1 MTTRRSFLKQAS
13 LITPAA
19 MLMPNLLW
27 ADKKTH
33 SIGIQL
39 YTLRELI
46 VKDPKGILDKIAA
59 AGYTEI
65 ETFGYGAGKYYG
77 MPVKEFAAYAYSLG
91 LKSPSGHYMPQ
102 KYLYEDTDAG
112 NDEMKDFIA
121 AAVEMKHEY
130 LIIPWLHPEKRN
142 LDTFKKLAVK
152 LNEAGEWCKKAGLQ
166 LGYHNHDFE
175 FKSYDGTT
183 GYEII
188 TTQSDHNLVKFE
200 MDLYWVVFA
209 GQDPAQLLSKMKGR
223 VPLWHVK
230 DMDKADRSKQTEVGN
245 GQIDFKAIFKSAEVS
260 GLKHF
265 YVEQE
270 NNYVPDPV
278 SSIFSSAK
286 YIKANLA

>member
-1 MTTRRSFLKQAS
+1 MNTRRSFLKQAG
-13 LITPAA
+13 LITPAVL
-19 MLMPNLLW
+19 LMPNLIW
-27 ADKKTH
+27 ADKNQH
-33 SIGIQL
+33 PIGIQL
-39 YTLRELI
+39 YTLRDLI
-46 VKDPKGILDKIAA
+46 FKDPKGILEKVAA

-65 ETFGYGAGKYYG
+65 EMFGYGAGKYYG
-77 MPVKEFAAYAYSLG
+77 MPLKEFAAFTASLG

-102 KYLYEDTDAG
+102 KYLYEDSDAG
-112 NDEMKDFIA
+112 KAEMQDFIA

-130 LIIPWLHPEKRN
+130 LIIPWLHPEKR
-142 LDTFKKLAVK
+142 TIEQFKKLAGK

-175 FKSYDGTT
+175 FKTMDGTT
-183 GYEII
+183 GYDIL
-188 TTQSDHNLVKFE
+188 TSQTDHNLVKFE

-209 GQDPAQLLSKMKGR
+209 GQDPVQLISKMAGR

-245 GQIDFKAIFKSAEVS
+245 GQIDYKTIFKSAKTS
-260 GLKHF
+260 GMKHF
-265 YVEQE
+265 FVEQE

-278 SSIFSSAK
+278 GAIQSSAK